1 MLVEGPLTPEEAA
14 AVGPRLV
21 ARCLMP
27 FRDKPPEW
35 VAQLRIAQ
43 ALVPLDGATPAI
55 LLERLEAVLAAA
67 PRDSRKAVFSLN
79 D

>member
-1 MLVEGPLTPEEAA
+1 
-14 AVGPRLV
+14 
-21 ARCLMP
+21 MP

-35 VAQLRIAQ
+35 AAQLRIAQ